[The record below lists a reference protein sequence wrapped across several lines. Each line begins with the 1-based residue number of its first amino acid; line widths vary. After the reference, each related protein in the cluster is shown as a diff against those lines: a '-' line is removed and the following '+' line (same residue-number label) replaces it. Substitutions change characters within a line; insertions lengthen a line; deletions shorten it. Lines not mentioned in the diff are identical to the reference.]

1 MDSEEKTNI
10 ARPNAARKEPSSLG
24 GVVRRVGGALAN
36 LVPNSRP
43 VYRERDEGHGEPR
56 FSFDASPDDPVAEA
70 EVVHSLDARRRT
82 RGGGTRDLESPR
94 EPLSDRQARSLDALR
109 KKKSA

>member
-1 MDSEEKTNI
+1 M
-10 ARPNAARKEPSSLG
+10 G

-43 VYRERDEGHGEPR
+43 VYRERLEARAEPSLSIPQGDE
-56 FSFDASPDDPVAEA
+56 DAVAEA
-70 EVVHSLDARRRT
+70 EVVLSLDARRKKRG
-82 RGGGTRDLESPR
+82 GGGTRDLESPR